1 MLTLL
6 FFKQQRGRNLG
17 KLLGLSFLAVILVIV
32 LTLPAFAQ
40 TDYAEEGEAIV
51 PTPKKV
57 YHYPDL
63 NIEVWVNKGEGAVYH
78 PDDDIRIYFRTNRDA
93 YVMIYNI
100 DTRGFVNL
108 LYPYGRDD
116 DFYVQGGRTY
126 RVPDKWDDYDLTV
139 DGPAGLEYVVAVAS
153 PYRFDLPNWPTYY
166 GTRES
171 DYYRY
176 RLEDEDPYDFIEM
189 INDDIIPRRYEYTS
203 DVTVFSVKYSHPR
216 WYYHPDIYY
225 YERPTNIYFGAAYIF
240 SDYWG
245 AEVWIDGIF
254 YGYTPITIPALIIG
268 PHFVTIYYNGCLVWR
283 NHFDVYVERT
293 VRVKA
298 NVRYRPEVRIVNTI
312 NKEYRVKKEKGIDIR
327 EDIYKR
333 RGIITD
339 VKEREIERQRTELY
353 KKEFELKRER
363 DQIQREKLPRVEI
376 RDKERYEKERKEYER
391 PKVEEKE
398 RYKQEMREKES
409 RPFEGE
415 KRPQIE
421 PRKIEKEKPKE
432 VEKRKI
438 EKEKPEAK
446 ERKVEKREP
455 EKTKE
460 SPEQNKEIPRRGRR

>member
-1 MLTLL
+1 
-6 FFKQQRGRNLG
+6 
-17 KLLGLSFLAVILVIV
+17 
-32 LTLPAFAQ
+32 
-40 TDYAEEGEAIV
+40 
-51 PTPKKV
+51 
-57 YHYPDL
+57 
-63 NIEVWVNKGEGAVYH
+63 
-78 PDDDIRIYFRTNRDA
+78 
-93 YVMIYNI
+93 
-100 DTRGFVNL
+100 

-153 PYRFDLPNWPTYY
+153 PYQFDLPNWPTYY
-166 GTRES
+166 GSRES

-189 INDDIIPRRYEYTS
+189 INDDIIPRRYEYIS

-216 WYYHPDIYY
+216 WYYHPDIYM

-333 RGIITD
+333 RGIITN
-339 VKEREIERQRTELY
+339 VREKEITRQRTELQ

-363 DQIQREKLPRVEI
+363 EEIQREKLPKVEI
-376 RDKERYEKERKEYER
+376 RDRERIEKENREFER

-398 RYKQEMREKES
+398 RYKREMREKEIKLYEREEKPQLQPRKTEKEKS
-409 RPFEGE
+409 RAVE
-415 KRPQIE
+415 KQ
-421 PRKIEKEKPKE
+421 KIEKDKT
-432 VEKRKI
+432 
-438 EKEKPEAK
+438 EAK
-446 ERKVEKREP
+446 EKAVEKRESERKKEAAEP
-455 EKTKE
+455 KTKE
-460 SPEQNKEIPRRGRR
+460 TSSKRRR